1 MIFLEVPVWDDGIG
15 EYITRKVSVVGC
27 LAQIG
32 DDASDSQFRLYL
44 SEIGH
49 EGKLRSLGVDSID
62 NEYLPGFFDQIQRLH
77 QVLIS
82 GGERTWAGTKIDF
95 SRAKESTT

>member
-62 NEYLPGFFDQIQRLH
+62 NEYLPGLKSLALNSLRHAKSQCVDKQRL
-77 QVLIS
+77 Q
-82 GGERTWAGTKIDF
+82 R
-95 SRAKESTT
+95 RY